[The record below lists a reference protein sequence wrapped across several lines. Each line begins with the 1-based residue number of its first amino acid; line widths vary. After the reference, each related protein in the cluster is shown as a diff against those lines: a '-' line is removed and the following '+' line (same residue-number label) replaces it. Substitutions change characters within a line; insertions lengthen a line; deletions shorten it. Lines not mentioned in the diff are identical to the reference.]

1 MPKQEEN
8 LHIAI
13 CNYLKLQ
20 YPNVIFTSEASGVRM
35 TIGQAVKLK
44 KMRSGGKLPDLWILE
59 PRGGYHGLFL
69 EIKAEG
75 ILKKDGSFKTKHI
88 EEQND
93 TIQDL
98 LDKGY
103 HATFVVGFDEAKDE
117 IDSFMALPFFKN
129 AGLKEVSK
137 MMGMFK

>member
-1 MPKQEEN
+1 MKKEEN

-44 KMRSGGKLPDLWILE
+44 RMRSGGKLPDLWILE

-75 ILKKDGSFKTKHI
+75 ILKKDGGYKTKHI
-88 EEQND
+88 EQQAD
-93 TIQDL
+93 TIMDL
-98 LDKGY
+98 QDKGY
-103 HATFVVGFDEAKDE
+103 AATFVVGFDDAQGT
-117 IDSFMALPFFKN
+117 IDDYMALPFFKN
-129 AGLKEVSK
+129 HQLKEVSK

>member
-1 MPKQEEN
+1 MKQEEN

-59 PRGGYHGLFL
+59 PRGGYHGLFIEL
-69 EIKAEG
+69 KAEPY
-75 ILKKDGSFKTKHI
+75 LKKDGWFKTNHI
-88 EEQND
+88 KEQAE
-93 TIQDL
+93 TIARL
-98 LDKGY
+98 MDKGY
-103 HATFVVGFDEAKDE
+103 AATFAVGFDDTKAT
-117 IDSFMALPFFKN
+117 IDSYMAMPFFKN

>member
-1 MPKQEEN
+1 MKQEERI
-8 LHIAI
+8 HIAI
-13 CNYLKLQ
+13 CNYLRVK
-20 YPNVIFTSEASGVRM
+20 YPSVIFTSESSGVRM

-44 KMRSGGKLPDLWILE
+44 RMRSGGKLPDLWILE

-75 ILKKDGSFKTKHI
+75 IFTKTGKFKTKHI
-88 EEQND
+88 EEQSEM
-93 TIQDL
+93 L
-98 LDKGY
+98 ERLREKGY
-103 HATFVVGFDEAKDE
+103 AATFVVLFDQAKDE
-117 IDSFMALPFFKN
+117 IDTYMAMPFFKN

>member
-20 YPNVIFTSEASGVRM
+20 YPNVIFTSEASGVRL

-59 PRGGYHGLFL
+59 PRGGHHALFL

-75 ILKKDGSFKTKHI
+75 IHKKDGSFKTKHI

-103 HATFVVGFDEAKDE
+103 YATFVVGFDDAQGT
-117 IDSFMALPFFKN
+117 IDDYMALPFFKN